1 MSNEALARTWAEV
14 LGVDRVGP
22 LDDFFDLG
30 GDSILLLHML
40 ARARDVGVDLD
51 LGRLGE
57 FLEEATCAR
66 LLELT
71 GQAGAPATGD
81 VAQADAPDIT
91 AIALRAGGASTNVF
105 VLLPTLHDLWAVRE
119 LGAQVDATL
128 HVLVPAWSPRRP
140 YASVPSLG
148 ASVATTIRTI
158 QTRGPYRIVGSCAA
172 GQTAIEAASRLAGED
187 LAVALLVLL
196 DTGAPRAG
204 AAARPLHRMLPV
216 ERSRWAELGSL
227 VIKLAWL
234 DRVRPSLTPD
244 QLMLHL
250 WTAVS
255 GHIGDLMKFL
265 VEVEPAQWT
274 DAYLDR
280 AARTFMTWLNYQLA
294 SEAYATP
301 PTYAGPVHLV
311 HSREPDEGCA
321 DPVET
326 AAAWSRLTG
335 CEAHLD
341 LCDGVHSSAIVA
353 SPTLAR
359 LIDRSLAA
367 FAAH

>member
-81 VAQADAPDIT
+81 VAQADARDIT

-158 QTRGPYRIVGSCAA
+158 QPRGPYRIVGSCAA

-187 LAVALLVLL
+187 LAVALLV
-196 DTGAPRAG
+196 
-204 AAARPLHRMLPV
+204 
-216 ERSRWAELGSL
+216 
-227 VIKLAWL
+227 
-234 DRVRPSLTPD
+234 
-244 QLMLHL
+244 
-250 WTAVS
+250 
-255 GHIGDLMKFL
+255 
-265 VEVEPAQWT
+265 
-274 DAYLDR
+274 
-280 AARTFMTWLNYQLA
+280 
-294 SEAYATP
+294 
-301 PTYAGPVHLV
+301 
-311 HSREPDEGCA
+311 
-321 DPVET
+321 
-326 AAAWSRLTG
+326 
-335 CEAHLD
+335 
-341 LCDGVHSSAIVA
+341 
-353 SPTLAR
+353 
-359 LIDRSLAA
+359 
-367 FAAH
+367 